1 MSLNFEIFQ
10 LKALWYY
17 TRKML
22 KNLGNTKKGTCHNFD
37 LLFNSLY
44 FDFIEIKS
52 PVFRPIYVY
61 IYVHIAKYRYIY

>member
-1 MSLNFEIFQ
+1 
-10 LKALWYY
+10 
-17 TRKML
+17 ML